1 MAIYTQQRKQK
12 ILSSHH
18 KPEENRVDEIREDPL
33 ESGTDDNA
41 PSDRRALARQH
52 PAAATGAPAALHLFS
67 GPAFTFPAASPV
79 PHQPDDAIVSI
90 DDERLLAPHFSGWI
104 PGEIAAGRGPL
115 LARLVDGVPVSICFC
130 ARRSDVAAE
139 AGLETAPSFRGR
151 GYAARVTAAW
161 AAEVRAGG
169 RIPLYSTA
177 WDNQASRS
185 VARKLG
191 LTAYACMWSLHGP

>member
-1 MAIYTQQRKQK
+1 
-12 ILSSHH
+12 
-18 KPEENRVDEIREDPL
+18 
-33 ESGTDDNA
+33 
-41 PSDRRALARQH
+41 
-52 PAAATGAPAALHLFS
+52 
-67 GPAFTFPAASPV
+67 
-79 PHQPDDAIVSI
+79 
-90 DDERLLAPHFSGWI
+90 DERLLAQHFSGWI
-104 PGEIAAGRGPL
+104 PGEIAAGRSPL